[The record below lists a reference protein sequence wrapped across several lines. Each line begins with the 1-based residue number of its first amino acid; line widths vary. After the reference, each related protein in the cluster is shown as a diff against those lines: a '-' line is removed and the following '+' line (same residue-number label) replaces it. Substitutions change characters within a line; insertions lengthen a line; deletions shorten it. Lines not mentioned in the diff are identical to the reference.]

1 MYLTIIIHI
10 INQPTEVTIVKPDG
24 ERVSQADL
32 KAAAEAAEAAR
43 IASAKAEEERLQA
56 ERLAA
61 EQLAAQKSMNG
72 TTSPS
77 NMQDIKV
84 HSLLECY
91 FGNIFANSFRTIK
104 NHSLH
109 FTDVLLSFSLL

>member
-1 MYLTIIIHI
+1 MVRYILWIYLTIIIYTF
-10 INQPTEVTIVKPDG
+10 NQPTEVTIVKPDG

-61 EQLAAQKSMNG
+61 EQLAAQKSING

-84 HSLLECY
+84 HFLQFN
-91 FGNIFANSFRTIK
+91 FGNVFTTTYTTVKMIHSF
-104 NHSLH
+104 
-109 FTDVLLSFSLL
+109 

>member
-61 EQLAAQKSMNG
+61 EQLAAQKSING

-84 HSLLECY
+84 Q
-91 FGNIFANSFRTIK
+91 SFQNAVLVMFLSTIMNTAQK
-104 NHSLH
+104 YQNAFH
-109 FTDVLLSFSLL
+109 

>member
-1 MYLTIIIHI
+1 MYLTIIIYT

-61 EQLAAQKSMNG
+61 EQLAAQKSING

-84 HSLLECY
+84 YSFLQCN
-91 FGNIFANSFRTIK
+91 FGNVFATTYTLKDSGN
-104 NHSLH
+104 
-109 FTDVLLSFSLL
+109 

>member
-1 MYLTIIIHI
+1 MHFIETIYTIH
-10 INQPTEVTIVKPDG
+10 QPTEVTIVKPDG

-61 EQLAAQKSMNG
+61 EQLAAQKSING

-84 HSLLECY
+84 HSLLECN
-91 FGNIFANSFRTIK
+91 FGN
-104 NHSLH
+104 
-109 FTDVLLSFSLL
+109 VLLL